1 MRDVQHILVFTAVQ
15 FTGAERVAWVTN
27 GAGFKYSDNFG
38 FGLLQASRMVHAAKV
53 CVCVCVSALYNRKWY
68 VRTYIGKVATSS
80 E

>member
-53 CVCVCVSALYNRKWY
+53 HMCVCVCQHCTTESG
-68 VRTYIGKVATSS
+68 TYIGKVVTSS